1 MVLLLFLVLIASLII
16 IPLGLPGI
24 WLMVIAAAAYDFLV
38 PGDPVGWVTIV
49 GVAVIATIAEILE
62 FMLAGR
68 YTRKFGG
75 SRRAGWWAI
84 FGGII
89 GAMVGIPIPLIG
101 SMIGA
106 FAGAFAGAWLAEI
119 TAGKTASDSTR
130 VATGA
135 LLGRVTASALKVA
148 IGGVMIVW
156 ILVAALMGVDALS
169 RKPEIT

>member
-1 MVLLLFLVLIASLII
+1 MTLLILFLILIGSLFI

-24 WLMVIAAAAYDFLV
+24 WLMVIAAGLYGFFV
-38 PGDPVGWVTIV
+38 PGDPIGWVTII
-49 GVAVIATIAEILE
+49 GVALIATVAEILE

-68 YTRKFGG
+68 YTRKYGG

-89 GAMVGIPIPLIG
+89 GAMIGIPIPLIG

-106 FAGAFAGAWLAEI
+106 FAGAFAGAWVAEI
-119 TAGKTASDSTR
+119 TAGKSAQDSTR

-135 LLGRVTASALKVA
+135 FLGRVAASALKVA
-148 IGGVMIVW
+148 LGGMIAVW
-156 ILVAALMGVDALS
+156 VLIAAW
-169 RKPEIT
+169 T